1 VSEEELRLR
10 LAAADVIGLPIATVH
25 ILYEQCRWRA
35 FSNMPVHISIS
46 SRDILS
52 LLLKFI
58 QFYERKDF
66 D

>member
-1 VSEEELRLR
+1 VGEEELCLR
-10 LAAADVIGLPIATVH
+10 LAAADVVGLPIAMVH
-25 ILYEQCRWRA
+25 TLYEQCGWRA
-35 FSNMPVHISIS
+35 FSNMPVHIPIS
-46 SRDILS
+46 SRDTLS